1 MGSMRHAPRLLALVL
16 ALAVAASACS
26 SAQVNVGAGVAAA
39 PASGST
45 VSGGSVSVHAHGG
58 SGLATVLI
66 AMFLL
71 AGVANDLKEERPFP
85 SPSALIP
92 ANTPPV
98 PALARE
104 RRVSEQDCTR
114 PIDWTA
120 GNLRCK

>member
-1 MGSMRHAPRLLALVL
+1 MRLASLLI
-16 ALAVAASACS
+16 AVAFAASACS
-26 SAQVNVGAGVAAA
+26 SAQVNVSAGAAGVAPATAA
-39 PASGST
+39 GTT

-66 AMFLL
+66 AMVLL
-71 AGVANDLKEERPFP
+71 AGVVEDLKENRPIP

-92 ANTPPV
+92 ANTPPA
-98 PALARE
+98 PELARE
-104 RRVSEQDCTR
+104 RRVAEQDCTR